1 MSFLKQFTIQFAS
14 LEPGSYDF
22 NFSIDNKF
30 FEKFSESEITQG
42 KLNALIE
49 LQKQARMLI
58 INFKINGIVR
68 LTCDR
73 CLDEFD
79 QNIETEKRLIV
90 KFGTETKEETDEIMT
105 IPESEHSINV
115 AQFIY
120 EFIHLDLP
128 TKRVHP
134 DDEKGISHCN
144 KEIINKLEEYKNT
157 DNAIEEVDPRWE
169 SLKKI
174 KFN

>member
-1 MSFLKQFTIQFAS
+1 LKQFTIQFAS

-22 NFSIDNKF
+22 KFSIDNAF

-42 KLNALIE
+42 KLNVLIE
-49 LQKQARMLI
+49 LQRQARMLI
-58 INFKINGIVR
+58 LNFKITGIVR

-73 CLDEFD
+73 CLDDFN

-105 IPESEHSINV
+105 IPESEYSINV

-134 DDEKGISHCN
+134 DDEKGVSHCN

-157 DNAIEEVDPRWE
+157 DNIIEEVDPRWE